1 MRVAA
6 RIGAWFLLL
15 SAMFFVGCES
25 LSSLTGGKD
34 DEPIRIRPVVVD
46 TTPFYT
52 SYPGARSIPFVYLN
66 RGASVHWIKNKEGRS
81 KVKLANGISGWVP
94 TRALGETTT
103 GQTSDL
109 AAPESQPV
117 EDALRD
123 RGSGAVRYGGR
134 DKSMEPFNRTTGV
147 W

>member
-1 MRVAA
+1 M
-6 RIGAWFLLL
+6 LL

-34 DEPIRIRPVVVD
+34 DEPIQIRRVGAD
-46 TTPFYT
+46 NTPFYT

-66 RGASVHWIKNKEGRS
+66 NGTSVQWIKNKEGRS
-81 KVKLANGISGWVP
+81 KVRLANGSSGWVP
-94 TRALGETTT
+94 TRALGETVT
-103 GQTSDL
+103 GRTSEL
-109 AAPESQPV
+109 AAPESLPV

-123 RGSGAVRYGGR
+123 RGSGAVRYKRG
-134 DKSMEPFNRTTGV
+134 DDSMKPFNRTTGV